1 MGKIKELA
9 TDPPQFF
16 FDDSDSYL
24 TMASLC
30 NEEWDR
36 YIRKHVWGK
45 SYTGGA
51 ELAIKSAFQA
61 GFFAGFEAKFFKQ
74 LDN

>member
-1 MGKIKELA
+1 
-9 TDPPQFF
+9 
-16 FDDSDSYL
+16 
-24 TMASLC
+24 MARFC
-30 NEEWDR
+30 NEEWDQ
-36 YIRKHVWGK
+36 YIRKNVWGK